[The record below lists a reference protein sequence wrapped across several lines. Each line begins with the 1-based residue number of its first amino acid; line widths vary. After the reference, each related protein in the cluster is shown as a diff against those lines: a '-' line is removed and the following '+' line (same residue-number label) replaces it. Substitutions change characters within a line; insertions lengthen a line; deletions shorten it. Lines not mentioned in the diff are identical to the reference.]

1 MRGSD
6 TDLMFTSSSWYVW
19 SGFVSVIHRI
29 NMSGNVTDTSM
40 LLTQTVYE
48 SLRSEIVRPCVI
60 GMNEGSLLT

>member
-1 MRGSD
+1 
-6 TDLMFTSSSWYVW
+6 
-19 SGFVSVIHRI
+19 
-29 NMSGNVTDTSM
+29 MSGNVTDTSM